1 MKHLFALALIL
12 AALPALAQTQTAQAP
27 KPPVGVW
34 EPAAPVVPGVARVF
48 YSPSTARVV
57 KENGVKVRE
66 VDVKFVGLN
75 GQTAYQTWKVN
86 LASCNERFLD
96 VAIYENGQFIGLQR
110 SVSTT
115 NLKLDSTRMALAA
128 CGQPLFL
135 N

>member
-1 MKHLFALALIL
+1 MKHLLALALTL
-12 AALPALAQTQTAQAP
+12 TALPVLAQSPPAQAP
-27 KPPVGVW
+27 KAQVGVW
-34 EPAAPVVPGVARVF
+34 KPAAPVVPGVARVF

-57 KENGVKVRE
+57 KENGVKMRE

-75 GQTAYQTWKVN
+75 GQTSYQTWKVN

>member
-1 MKHLFALALIL
+1 MKHLFALALTL
-12 AALPALAQTQTAQAP
+12 AALPALAQTSQV
-27 KPPVGVW
+27 PVGVW
-34 EPAAPVVPGVARVF
+34 EPAAPAVPGVARVF
-48 YSPSTARVV
+48 YSPTTARVA
-57 KENGVKVRE
+57 KEDGIKVRE